1 MELMYKYLVDGL
13 TVPQSL
19 RLAMLCLAHLPV
31 PEKPHDVSGGLLKTW
46 KRPMHWA
53 AFLVVGATTRL
64 LPNTPKGNTAA
75 AAGCAATLTIPS
87 SGGEGVDDGRGT
99 EVETEGV
106 TVPEVTFM

>member
-1 MELMYKYLVDGL
+1 MYKYLVDGL

-31 PEKPHDVSGGLLKTW
+31 PKKSHDVSGGLLKTW

-64 LPNTPKGNTAA
+64 LPNTPKGNTVA

-87 SGGEGVDDGRGT
+87 SDGEGVDDGGQLK
-99 EVETEGV
+99 
-106 TVPEVTFM
+106 